1 MRTTSLPARAGMDRP
16 SNELACRRL
25 MSSLF
30 KDKAEAVATLLHH
43 SAELEDTRAVG
54 ALSDAAFES
63 FMAAAHHRADAIR
76 ALDEGTK
83 KARRFPPAL
92 GQNPWAW
99 GLAAAALIALAILAR
114 GVFDGFAGKEKD
126 SSVSAT
132 DTSFQTASDSTR
144 VANVRPMIS
153 AASPQN
159 PAITA
164 QPIQIAVP
172 SFIVATPANQALGG
186 TFAQMIAENLAGS
199 GSFTIVDTASYAT
212 VSDLDALPAFLDGHQ
227 INARALVAGRVV
239 ESANGFEIAVHLW
252 DVSARKQ
259 LSEQQYT
266 TGPEKLRDTAAR
278 IAEMVREQIIGTGK

>member
-1 MRTTSLPARAGMDRP
+1 MDRP

-30 KDKAEAVATLLHH
+30 KDKTEAVATLLHH
-43 SAELEDTRAVG
+43 AAELEDTRAAG

-76 ALDEGTK
+76 ALDQGAK
-83 KARRFPPAL
+83 KARRFPPAF

-99 GLAAAALIALAILAR
+99 GLAAAALIALAILVR
-114 GVFDGFAGKEKD
+114 GVFDGFGAKEKD
-126 SSVSAT
+126 SSAPGT

-144 VANVRPMIS
+144 VAHIRPMNS
-153 AASPQN
+153 AAAPQN
-159 PAITA
+159 PAVTA
-164 QPIQIAVP
+164 QPVQIAVP
-172 SFIVATPANQALGG
+172 AFAVASPGDQTLGSRI
-186 TFAQMIAENLAGS
+186 AQMIAENLVAS
-199 GSFTIVDTASYAT
+199 GSFTILDAASYRI
-212 VSDLDALPAFLDGHQ
+212 VPEMDSVPAFLDRHQ
-227 INARALVAGRVV
+227 INARALVAGSVADT
-239 ESANGFEIAVHLW
+239 ANGFEIAVRLW

-278 IAEMVREQIIGTGK
+278 IAEMVREQLTGGAGK